1 MELGNFF
8 LSKRF
13 TTFFSKRIPKDAPE
27 ASVPS
32 MMGAIE
38 RALHNS
44 LNRKDKY
51 IFEPRVGMT
60 FDCVNEAQ
68 EFYNIYS
75 WEVGMTLQII

>member
-1 MELGNFF
+1 
-8 LSKRF
+8 
-13 TTFFSKRIPKDAPE
+13 
-27 ASVPS
+27 